1 MTEQNQPEQLPEP
14 EQPLEALLTGVTP
27 AAPSTEPETAEKVA
41 EGLAKV
47 KKLELNSLADALIL
61 LSAAVAEVKALTAD
75 LKAGLLEVGQ
85 QKEELAYAI
94 ADLEKSEAECL
105 QKIADLKAGQPPE
118 NTTPPGTPPAAV
130 KKKTK
135 LF

>member
-1 MTEQNQPEQLPEP
+1 MTEENQSEQLPEP
-14 EQPLEALLTGVTP
+14 EQPLEPLLKEVTQG
-27 AAPSTEPETAEKVA
+27 AQSTEPETAEKVA

-47 KKLELNSLADALIL
+47 KKLELSSLADVLTL
-61 LSAAVAEVKALTAD
+61 LSATVTEVKVLAAD
-75 LKAGLLEVGQ
+75 LKAGMLEVGQ

-94 ADLEKSEAECL
+94 ADTEKLEAELL
-105 QKIADLKAGQPPE
+105 QKIADLKEGQPPE
-118 NTTPPGTPPAAV
+118 NTPPPGTPPAPV

>member
-1 MTEQNQPEQLPEP
+1 MTELNQLEPLPEP

-27 AAPSTEPETAEKVA
+27 AASSTEPETAEKVA

-47 KKLELNSLADALIL
+47 KKLELNSLADALGL
-61 LSAAVAEVKALTAD
+61 LSEAVSEVKGLTAD
-75 LKAGLLEVGQ
+75 LKTGMLEVGQ

-94 ADLEKSEAECL
+94 ADTEKLEAELL
-105 QKIADLKAGQPPE
+105 QKVADLKAGQPPE
-118 NTTPPGTPPAAV
+118 NTTPPGTPPAV
-130 KKKTK
+130 LKKKTK

>member
-1 MTEQNQPEQLPEP
+1 MTELNQLEPLPEP

-27 AAPSTEPETAEKVA
+27 AASSTEPETAEKVA

-47 KKLELNSLADALIL
+47 KKLELNSLADALGL
-61 LSAAVAEVKALTAD
+61 LSAAVSEVKALAAD
-75 LKAGLLEVGQ
+75 LKESMLEGGRM
-85 QKEELAYAI
+85 KEELAFAI
-94 ADLEKSEAECL
+94 AETDKLEVEL
-105 QKIADLKAGQPPE
+105 TQKISDLKAGQPPE
-118 NTTPPGTPPAAV
+118 STTPPGTPPAAV

>member
-1 MTEQNQPEQLPEP
+1 MLETNQPEQLPEP

-27 AAPSTEPETAEKVA
+27 GASSTEPETAEKVA

-47 KKLELNSLADALIL
+47 KKLELNSLADALTL
-61 LSAAVAEVKALTAD
+61 LSTSVSEVKTLASD
-75 LKAGLLEVGQ
+75 LRAGLLEVGQ

-94 ADLEKSEAECL
+94 ADMEKLEAELL
-105 QKIADLKAGQPPE
+105 QKVADLKAGQPPE
-118 NTTPPGTPPAAV
+118 NTTPPGTPPAPL